1 MGGAAE
7 RRGAVYKVLMF
18 PKTVKSTK
26 LRRQLTL
33 RDYKKIY
40 YDWLN
45 NPYIDEKAKEELKSI
60 ENNPEEIKERFYK
73 DLEFGTAGLR
83 GKLGIGTNMMN
94 IYIVGRASQALAD
107 YITDFGEERMKMG
120 VVIAYDVRHFS
131 KEFAKESA
139 LILAANGIKTY
150 LFDDIRPT
158 PVLSFA
164 VRYLK
169 TTAGIVVTASH
180 NPKDYNGYKVY
191 WEQGSQILDDVANGI
206 VEKIE
211 NIGYDFSKI
220 KKISEEEAL
229 NKNLLQYISKEVD
242 EEYIQRVERLALRDE
257 DVDKNIKIVY
267 TPLNG
272 TANYFVKRVLKD
284 RGFKNVFIVKEQ
296 ELPDPDFKSVANPN
310 PEYEVAFE
318 EAKKL
323 GYEKNALLLLA
334 NDPDGDRTAL
344 EILDDNNY
352 KMLNGNQVGA
362 LLVNYI
368 LESKREKGSLE
379 DNSVIIKSIVTGDLT
394 KRIAKK
400 HNVTVIETLTGF
412 KNICGKENELEK
424 EGKKKFLFGF
434 EESIG
439 YIYGTF
445 VRDKDGIIAS
455 MLISEMAGYY
465 SKKNKTLID
474 VLEDIYQEFGYELEN
489 NYSLVLEGV
498 EGQERIKRI
507 MEKFRNNFPKEI
519 GDLKLEQYADYL
531 KRKIYNLTTGEIN
544 NITDIPSSNVL
555 RFWFSDGSW
564 YAIRPSG
571 TEPKLKIYIYSNDK
585 EEEKSKAKLTLIK
598 NTVDSIIEHVA

>member
-1 MGGAAE
+1 
-7 RRGAVYKVLMF
+7 
-18 PKTVKSTK
+18 
-26 LRRQLTL
+26 L
-33 RDYKKIY
+33 RDYKEIY
-40 YDWLN
+40 YNWLN

-60 ENNPEEIKERFYK
+60 ENNPNEIEERFYK

-83 GKLGIGTNMMN
+83 GKLGIGSNMMN
-94 IYIVGRASQALAD
+94 IYTVGRASQALAD
-107 YITDFGEERMKMG
+107 YIKDFGEERMKMG

-139 LILAANGIKTY
+139 LILAANGIKAY
-150 LFDDIRPT
+150 LFEDIRPT

-191 WEQGSQILDDVANGI
+191 WDQGSQILDDVANGI

-211 NIGYDFSKI
+211 KIGYDFGKI
-220 KKISEEEAL
+220 KRISEEEAIR
-229 NKNLLQYISKEVD
+229 KNLLQYISKEVD
-242 EEYIQRVERLALRDE
+242 EEYIQRVESLALRNE

-272 TANYFVKRVLKD
+272 TANKFVRRVLKE
-284 RGFKNVFIVKEQ
+284 RGFENVFVVKEQ

-310 PEYEVAFE
+310 PEYEEALE

-323 GYEKNALLLLA
+323 AYEKNALLILA

-344 EILDDNNY
+344 EILDNNNY
-352 KMLNGNQVGA
+352 RMLNGNQVGA
-362 LLVNYI
+362 LLANYI
-368 LESKREKGSLE
+368 LESKREKRSLE
-379 DNSVIIKSIVTGDLT
+379 ENSVIIKSIVTGDLT

-400 HNVTVIETLTGF
+400 YGVSVLETLTGF

-424 EGKKKFLFGF
+424 EGKYKFLFGF

-439 YIYGTF
+439 YTFGTF
-445 VRDKDGIIAS
+445 VRDKDGVITS
-455 MLISEMAGYY
+455 MLVSEMVGYY
-465 SKKNKTLID
+465 SKKNKNLID
-474 VLEDIYQEFGYELEN
+474 VLEDIYKEFGYELEN

-507 MEKFRNNFPKEI
+507 MEKFRNDFPKEI
-519 GDLKLEQYADYL
+519 QDLKVEQYADYL
-531 KRKIYNLTTGEIN
+531 TRKLYNLSKNKIDD
-544 NITDIPSSNVL
+544 ITDIPSSNVL
-555 RFWFSDGSW
+555 RFWFNDGSW

-585 EEEKSKAKLTLIK
+585 EKEKAQAKLNLIK
-598 NTVDSIIEHVA
+598 NTIDSIIEHVS

>member
-1 MGGAAE
+1 
-7 RRGAVYKVLMF
+7 
-18 PKTVKSTK
+18 
-26 LRRQLTL
+26 
-33 RDYKKIY
+33 
-40 YDWLN
+40 
-45 NPYIDEKAKEELKSI
+45 
-60 ENNPEEIKERFYK
+60 EIKERFYK

-139 LILAANGIKTY
+139 LILAANGVKAY

-352 KMLNGNQVGA
+352 KMLNGNQVGT

-455 MLISEMAGYY
+455 MLISEMTGYY

-531 KRKIYNLTTGEIN
+531 KRKLYNLTTGEIN

-598 NTVDSIIEHVA
+598 NTVDSIIEHVV

>member
-1 MGGAAE
+1 
-7 RRGAVYKVLMF
+7 
-18 PKTVKSTK
+18 
-26 LRRQLTL
+26 
-33 RDYKKIY
+33 
-40 YDWLN
+40 
-45 NPYIDEKAKEELKSI
+45 
-60 ENNPEEIKERFYK
+60 
-73 DLEFGTAGLR
+73 
-83 GKLGIGTNMMN
+83 MMN
-94 IYIVGRASQALAD
+94 IYTVGRASQALAD

-191 WEQGSQILDDVANGI
+191 WDKGSQILDDVANGI

-211 NIGYDFSKI
+211 KIGYDFSKI

-242 EEYIQRVERLALRDE
+242 EEYIQRVEGLALRDE
-257 DVDKNIKIVY
+257 DLDKNIKIVY

-272 TANYFVKRVLKD
+272 TSNNFVRRVLKD

-318 EAKKL
+318 AAKKL
-323 GYEKNALLLLA
+323 GYEKNAQLLLA

-344 EILDDNNY
+344 EILDGNNY

-368 LESKREKGSLE
+368 LESKSKKGSLE
-379 DNSVIIKSIVTGDLT
+379 ENSVIIKSIVTGDLT

-400 HNVTVIETLTGF
+400 YGVSVLETLTGF

-424 EGKKKFLFGF
+424 EGKSKFLFGF

-445 VRDKDGIIAS
+445 VRDKDGTIAS
-455 MLISEMAGYY
+455 MLISEMVGYY
-465 SKKNKTLID
+465 SKKNKNLIE
-474 VLEDIYQEFGYELEN
+474 VLEDIYQEYGYELEN

-507 MEKFRNNFPKEI
+507 MEKFRNNFPKEM

-544 NITDIPSSNVL
+544 DITDIPSSDVL

-585 EEEKSKAKLTLIK
+585 EKEKSKAKLDLIK
-598 NTVDSIIEHVA
+598 NTVDSIIEHVV

>member
-1 MGGAAE
+1 
-7 RRGAVYKVLMF
+7 VF
-18 PKTVKSTK
+18 PKTVKSIQ
-26 LRRQLTL
+26 LRRQQTL

-40 YDWLN
+40 YEWLN
-45 NPYIDEKAKEELKSI
+45 NSYIDEKAKEELKSI

-83 GKLGIGTNMMN
+83 GKLGIGSNMMN
-94 IYIVGRASQALAD
+94 IYTVGRASQALAD

-139 LILAANGIKTY
+139 LILAANGIKAY

-191 WEQGSQILDDVANGI
+191 WDQGSQILDDVANGI

-211 NIGYDFSKI
+211 KIGYDFSKI
-220 KKISEEEAL
+220 KKISEEEAI

-242 EEYIQRVERLALRDE
+242 EEYIQKVESLALRDE
-257 DVDKNIKIVY
+257 NVDKNIKIVY

-272 TANYFVKRVLKD
+272 TSNNFVRRVLKD

-310 PEYEVAFE
+310 PEYEEAFE

-323 GYEKNALLLLA
+323 GYGKNAQLLLA

-368 LESKREKGSLE
+368 LESKSEKGSLE

-394 KRIAKK
+394 KRISKK
-400 HNVTVIETLTGF
+400 YGVSVLETLTGF

-424 EGKKKFLFGF
+424 EGKSKFLFGF

-445 VRDKDGIIAS
+445 VRDKDGTIAS
-455 MLISEMAGYY
+455 MLISEMVGYY
-465 SKKNKTLID
+465 SKKNKNLID

-507 MEKFRNNFPKEI
+507 MEKFRNNFPKEM

-531 KRKIYNLTTGEIN
+531 KRKIYNLTTGEISD
-544 NITDIPSSNVL
+544 ITDIPSSDVL

-585 EEEKSKAKLTLIK
+585 EKEKSKAKLNLIK
-598 NTVDSIIEHVA
+598 NTVDSIIEHVV

>member
-1 MGGAAE
+1 M
-7 RRGAVYKVLMF
+7 
-18 PKTVKSTK
+18 
-26 LRRQLTL
+26 

-139 LILAANGIKTY
+139 LILAANGVKAY

-352 KMLNGNQVGA
+352 KMLNGNQVGT

-455 MLISEMAGYY
+455 MLISEMTGYY

-531 KRKIYNLTTGEIN
+531 KRKLYNLTTGEIN

-598 NTVDSIIEHVA
+598 NTVDSIIEHVV

>member
-1 MGGAAE
+1 M
-7 RRGAVYKVLMF
+7 
-18 PKTVKSTK
+18 
-26 LRRQLTL
+26 

-40 YDWLN
+40 YEWLN
-45 NPYIDEKAKEELKSI
+45 NPYIDERAKEELKSI

-83 GKLGIGTNMMN
+83 GKLGIGSNMMN
-94 IYIVGRASQALAD
+94 VYTVGRASQALAD

-139 LILAANGIKTY
+139 LILAANGIKAY
-150 LFDDIRPT
+150 LFDNIRPT

-180 NPKDYNGYKVY
+180 NPKNYNGYKVY
-191 WEQGSQILDDVANGI
+191 WDQGSQILDDVANGI

-242 EEYIQRVERLALRDE
+242 EEYIQRVESLALRDE

-272 TANYFVKRVLKD
+272 TSINFVRRVLKD

-368 LESKREKGSLE
+368 LESKREKGILE

-455 MLISEMAGYY
+455 MLISEMSGYY
-465 SKKNKTLID
+465 SKKNKTLLD

-531 KRKIYNLTTGEIN
+531 KRKIYNLTTGEISDIN
-544 NITDIPSSNVL
+544 DIPSSDVL

-585 EEEKSKAKLTLIK
+585 EKEKSKAKLTLIK
-598 NTVDSIIEHVA
+598 NIVDSIIEHVV

>member
-1 MGGAAE
+1 
-7 RRGAVYKVLMF
+7 
-18 PKTVKSTK
+18 
-26 LRRQLTL
+26 L

-40 YDWLN
+40 YEWLN
-45 NPYIDEKAKEELKSI
+45 NSYIDEKAKEELKSI

-83 GKLGIGTNMMN
+83 GKLGIGSNMMN
-94 IYIVGRASQALAD
+94 IYTVGRASQALAD

-191 WEQGSQILDDVANGI
+191 WDKGSQILDDVANGI

-211 NIGYDFSKI
+211 KIGYDFSKI

-242 EEYIQRVERLALRDE
+242 EEYIQRVEGLALRDE
-257 DVDKNIKIVY
+257 DLDKNIKIVY

-272 TANYFVKRVLKD
+272 TSNNFVRRVLKD

-318 EAKKL
+318 AAKKL
-323 GYEKNALLLLA
+323 GYEKNAQLLLA

-344 EILDDNNY
+344 EILDGNNY

-368 LESKREKGSLE
+368 LESKSKKGSLE
-379 DNSVIIKSIVTGDLT
+379 ENSVIIKSIVTGDLT

-400 HNVTVIETLTGF
+400 YGVSVLETLTGF

-424 EGKKKFLFGF
+424 EGKSKFLFGF

-445 VRDKDGIIAS
+445 VRDKDGTIAS
-455 MLISEMAGYY
+455 MLISEMVGYY
-465 SKKNKTLID
+465 SKKNKNLIE
-474 VLEDIYQEFGYELEN
+474 VLEDIYQEYGYELEN

-507 MEKFRNNFPKEI
+507 MEKFRNNFPKEM

-544 NITDIPSSNVL
+544 DITDIPSSDVL

-585 EEEKSKAKLTLIK
+585 EKEKSKAKLDLIK
-598 NTVDSIIEHVA
+598 NTVDSIIEHVV

>member
-1 MGGAAE
+1 
-7 RRGAVYKVLMF
+7 VF
-18 PKTVKSTK
+18 PKTVKSIQ
-26 LRRQLTL
+26 LRRQQTL

-40 YDWLN
+40 YEWLN
-45 NPYIDEKAKEELKSI
+45 NSYIDEKAKEELKSI

-83 GKLGIGTNMMN
+83 GKLGIGSNMMN
-94 IYIVGRASQALAD
+94 IYTVGRASQALAD

-139 LILAANGIKTY
+139 LILAANGIKAY

-191 WEQGSQILDDVANGI
+191 WDQGSQILDDVANGI

-211 NIGYDFSKI
+211 KIGYDFSKI
-220 KKISEEEAL
+220 KKISEKEAISQ
-229 NKNLLQYISKEVD
+229 NLLQYISKEVD
-242 EEYIQRVERLALRDE
+242 EEYIQRVESLALRDE
-257 DVDKNIKIVY
+257 DVDKNITIVY

-272 TANYFVKRVLKD
+272 TSNIFVRRVLKD

-323 GYEKNALLLLA
+323 GYEKNAHLLLA

-368 LESKREKGSLE
+368 LESKSEKGCLE

-400 HNVTVIETLTGF
+400 YNVDVIETLTGF

-424 EGKKKFLFGF
+424 EGKKNFLFGF

-439 YIYGTF
+439 YITGTF

-465 SKKNKTLID
+465 SKKNKNLID

-507 MEKFRNNFPKEI
+507 MEKFRNNFPKEM

-531 KRKIYNLTTGEIN
+531 KRKIYNLTTGEISD
-544 NITDIPSSNVL
+544 ITDIPSSDVL

-585 EEEKSKAKLTLIK
+585 EKEKSKAKLNLIK
-598 NTVDSIIEHVA
+598 NTVDSIIEHVV

>member
-1 MGGAAE
+1 M
-7 RRGAVYKVLMF
+7 LLQF
-18 PKTVKSTK
+18 PKIVKNPK
-26 LRRQLTL
+26 LRRKLNL

-40 YDWLN
+40 YEWLN
-45 NPYIDEKAKEELKSI
+45 NPYIDERAKEELKSI

-83 GKLGIGTNMMN
+83 GKLGIGSNMMN
-94 IYIVGRASQALAD
+94 IYTVGRASQALAD

-191 WEQGSQILDDVANGI
+191 WDQGSQILDDVANGI
-206 VEKIE
+206 IEKIE
-211 NIGYDFSKI
+211 KIGYDFSKI

-242 EEYIQRVERLALRDE
+242 EEYIQRVEGLALRDE
-257 DVDKNIKIVY
+257 DLDKNIKIVY

-272 TANYFVKRVLKD
+272 TSNNFVRRVLKD

-323 GYEKNALLLLA
+323 GYEKNAQLLLA

-344 EILDDNNY
+344 EILDGNNY

-368 LESKREKGSLE
+368 LESKSKKGSLE
-379 DNSVIIKSIVTGDLT
+379 ENSVIIKSIVTGDLT

-400 HNVTVIETLTGF
+400 YGVSVLETLTGF

-424 EGKKKFLFGF
+424 EGKSKFLFGF

-445 VRDKDGIIAS
+445 VRDKDGTIAS
-455 MLISEMAGYY
+455 MLISEMVGYY
-465 SKKNKTLID
+465 SKKNKNLIE
-474 VLEDIYQEFGYELEN
+474 VLEDIYQEYGYELEN

-507 MEKFRNNFPKEI
+507 MEKFRNNFPKEM

-544 NITDIPSSNVL
+544 DITDIPSSDVL

-585 EEEKSKAKLTLIK
+585 EKEKSKAKLDLIK
-598 NTVDSIIEHVA
+598 NTVDSIIEHVV

>member
-1 MGGAAE
+1 M
-7 RRGAVYKVLMF
+7 
-18 PKTVKSTK
+18 
-26 LRRQLTL
+26 

-40 YDWLN
+40 YEWLN
-45 NPYIDEKAKEELKSI
+45 NSYIDEKAKEELKSI

-83 GKLGIGTNMMN
+83 GKLGIGSNMMN
-94 IYIVGRASQALAD
+94 IYTVGRASQALAD

-139 LILAANGIKTY
+139 LILAANGIKAY

-191 WEQGSQILDDVANGI
+191 WDQGSQILDDVANGI

-211 NIGYDFSKI
+211 KIGYDFSKI
-220 KKISEEEAL
+220 KKIKEEEAI

-242 EEYIQRVERLALRDE
+242 EEYIQRVESLALRDE
-257 DVDKNIKIVY
+257 DLDKNIKIVY

-272 TANYFVKRVLKD
+272 TSNNFVRRVLKD

-323 GYEKNALLLLA
+323 GYEKNAQLLLA

-344 EILDDNNY
+344 EILHDNNY

-368 LESKREKGSLE
+368 LESKSEKGSLE

-400 HNVTVIETLTGF
+400 YGVSVLETLTGF

-424 EGKKKFLFGF
+424 EGKSKFLFGF

-445 VRDKDGIIAS
+445 VRDKDGTIAS
-455 MLISEMAGYY
+455 MLISEMVGYY
-465 SKKNKTLID
+465 SKKNKNLID

-507 MEKFRNNFPKEI
+507 MEKFRNNFPKEM
-519 GDLKLEQYADYL
+519 GNLKLEQYADYL
-531 KRKIYNLTTGEIN
+531 KRKIYNLTTGEISD
-544 NITDIPSSNVL
+544 ITDIPSSDVL

-585 EEEKSKAKLTLIK
+585 EKEKSKAKLNLIK
-598 NTVDSIIEHVA
+598 NIVDNIIEHVV

>member
-1 MGGAAE
+1 M
-7 RRGAVYKVLMF
+7 
-18 PKTVKSTK
+18 
-26 LRRQLTL
+26 

-139 LILAANGIKTY
+139 LILAANGVKAY
-150 LFDDIRPT
+150 LFDYIRPT

-169 TTAGIVVTASH
+169 TAAGIVVTASH

-352 KMLNGNQVGA
+352 KMLNGNQVGT

-455 MLISEMAGYY
+455 MLISEMTGYY

-531 KRKIYNLTTGEIN
+531 KRKLYNLTTGEIN

-598 NTVDSIIEHVA
+598 NTVDSIIEHVV

>member
-1 MGGAAE
+1 
-7 RRGAVYKVLMF
+7 
-18 PKTVKSTK
+18 
-26 LRRQLTL
+26 L

-45 NPYIDEKAKEELKSI
+45 SSYIDEKAKEELKSI
-60 ENNPEEIKERFYK
+60 ENNPEEIEERFYK

-83 GKLGIGTNMMN
+83 GKLGIGSNMMN
-94 IYIVGRASQALAD
+94 VYTVGRASQALAD

-139 LILAANGIKTY
+139 LILATNGIKAY

-191 WEQGSQILDDVANGI
+191 WDQGSQILDDVANGI

-211 NIGYDFSKI
+211 KIGYDFSKI
-220 KKISEEEAL
+220 KKISEEEAI
-229 NKNLLQYISKEVD
+229 NKNLLQYISKEID
-242 EEYIQRVERLALRDE
+242 EEYIQKVESLALRDE

-272 TANYFVKRVLKD
+272 TSNIFVRRVLKD
-284 RGFKNVFIVKEQ
+284 RGFNNVFVVKEQ

-323 GYEKNALLLLA
+323 GYEKNAQLLLA

-368 LESKREKGSLE
+368 LESKMEKRTTPNGVKENTPKGVQGSLE

-400 HNVTVIETLTGF
+400 YGVSVLETLTGF

-424 EGKKKFLFGF
+424 EGKSKFLFGF

-439 YIYGTF
+439 YLMGTF
-445 VRDKDGIIAS
+445 VRDKDGTIAS
-455 MLISEMAGYY
+455 MLISEMVGYY
-465 SKKNKTLID
+465 SKKNKNLIE
-474 VLEDIYQEFGYELEN
+474 VLEDIYQEYGYELEN

-507 MEKFRNNFPKEI
+507 MEKFRNNFPKEMQ
-519 GDLKLEQYADYL
+519 DLKLEQYADYL
-531 KRKIYNLTTGEIN
+531 KRKLYNLTTGEIKD
-544 NITDIPSSNVL
+544 ITDIPSSNVL
-555 RFWFSDGSW
+555 RFWFNDGSW

-585 EEEKSKAKLTLIK
+585 EKEKSKAKLDLIK
-598 NTVDSIIEHVA
+598 NTVDSIIEHVF

>member
-1 MGGAAE
+1 M
-7 RRGAVYKVLMF
+7 
-18 PKTVKSTK
+18 VKNAK
-26 LRRQLTL
+26 LRRKLNL

-40 YDWLN
+40 YEWLN
-45 NPYIDEKAKEELKSI
+45 NSYIDEKAKEELKSI

-83 GKLGIGTNMMN
+83 GKLGIGSNMMN
-94 IYIVGRASQALAD
+94 IYTVGRASQALAD

-139 LILAANGIKTY
+139 LILAANGIKAY

-191 WEQGSQILDDVANGI
+191 WDQGSQILDDVANGI

-211 NIGYDFSKI
+211 KIGYDFSKI
-220 KKISEEEAL
+220 KKIKEEEAI

-242 EEYIQRVERLALRDE
+242 EEYIQRVESLALRDE
-257 DVDKNIKIVY
+257 DLDKNIKIVY

-272 TANYFVKRVLKD
+272 TSNIFVRRVLKD

-323 GYEKNALLLLA
+323 GYEKNAQLLLA

-344 EILDDNNY
+344 EILHDNNY

-368 LESKREKGSLE
+368 LESKSEKGSLE

-400 HNVTVIETLTGF
+400 YGVSVLETLTGF

-424 EGKKKFLFGF
+424 EGKSKFLFGF

-445 VRDKDGIIAS
+445 VRDKDGTIAS
-455 MLISEMAGYY
+455 MLISEMVGYY
-465 SKKNKTLID
+465 SKKNKNLID

-507 MEKFRNNFPKEI
+507 MEKFRNNFPKEM
-519 GDLKLEQYADYL
+519 GNLKLEQYADYL
-531 KRKIYNLTTGEIN
+531 KRKIYNLTTGEISD
-544 NITDIPSSNVL
+544 ITDIPSSDVL

-585 EEEKSKAKLTLIK
+585 EKEKSKAKLNLIK
-598 NTVDSIIEHVA
+598 NIVDNIIEHVV

>member
-1 MGGAAE
+1 
-7 RRGAVYKVLMF
+7 LLLQF
-18 PKTVKSTK
+18 PKIVKNPK
-26 LRRQLTL
+26 LRRKLNL

-40 YDWLN
+40 YEWLN
-45 NPYIDEKAKEELKSI
+45 NPYIDERAKEELKSI

-83 GKLGIGTNMMN
+83 GKLGIGSNMMN
-94 IYIVGRASQALAD
+94 IYTVGRASQALAD

-191 WEQGSQILDDVANGI
+191 WDQGSQILDDVANGI

-242 EEYIQRVERLALRDE
+242 EEYIQRVESLALRDE

-272 TANYFVKRVLKD
+272 TSINFVRRVLKD

-368 LESKREKGSLE
+368 LESKREKGILE

-455 MLISEMAGYY
+455 MLISEMSGYY
-465 SKKNKTLID
+465 SKKNKTLLD

-507 MEKFRNNFPKEI
+507 MEKFRNDFPKEI

-531 KRKIYNLTTGEIN
+531 KRKLYNLTTGEIN
-544 NITDIPSSNVL
+544 DITDIPSSDVL
-555 RFWFSDGSW
+555 RFWFNDGSW

-585 EEEKSKAKLTLIK
+585 EKEKSKAKLTLIK
-598 NTVDSIIEHVA
+598 NTVDSIIEHVV

>member
-1 MGGAAE
+1 
-7 RRGAVYKVLMF
+7 MF
-18 PKTVKSTK
+18 PKTVKSIQ
-26 LRRQLTL
+26 LRRQQTL

-40 YDWLN
+40 YEWLN
-45 NPYIDEKAKEELKSI
+45 SPYIDEKAKEELKSI
-60 ENNPEEIKERFYK
+60 ENNPEEIEERFYK

-83 GKLGIGTNMMN
+83 GKLGIGSNMMN
-94 IYIVGRASQALAD
+94 IYTVGRASQALAD
-107 YITDFGEERMKMG
+107 YITDFGEKRMKMG
-120 VVIAYDVRHFS
+120 VVIAYDVRRFS

-139 LILAANGIKTY
+139 LILAANGIKAY
-150 LFDDIRPT
+150 LFNDIRPT

-191 WEQGSQILDDVANGI
+191 WDQGSQILDDVANGI

-211 NIGYDFSKI
+211 KIGYDFSKI
-220 KKISEEEAL
+220 KKISEEEAI

-242 EEYIQRVERLALRDE
+242 EEYIQRVEDLTLRDE
-257 DVDKNIKIVY
+257 EVDKNIKIVY

-272 TANYFVKRVLKD
+272 TSNNFVKRVLKD

-323 GYEKNALLLLA
+323 GYEKNAQLLLA

-368 LESKREKGSLE
+368 LESKSEKGSLE

-400 HNVTVIETLTGF
+400 YGVSVLETLTGF

-424 EGKKKFLFGF
+424 EGKSKFLFGF

-445 VRDKDGIIAS
+445 VRDKDGTIAS
-455 MLISEMAGYY
+455 MLISEMVGYY
-465 SKKNKTLID
+465 SKKNKNLLD

-507 MEKFRNNFPKEI
+507 MEKFRNNFPKEM

-531 KRKIYNLTTGEIN
+531 KRKIYNLTTGEISD
-544 NITDIPSSNVL
+544 ITDIPSSDVL

-585 EEEKSKAKLTLIK
+585 EKEKSKAKLNLIK
-598 NTVDSIIEHVA
+598 NTVDSIIEHVV

>member
-1 MGGAAE
+1 M
-7 RRGAVYKVLMF
+7 
-18 PKTVKSTK
+18 
-26 LRRQLTL
+26 

-45 NPYIDEKAKEELKSI
+45 SPYIDEKAKEELKSI
-60 ENNPEEIKERFYK
+60 ENNPKEIKERFYK

-94 IYIVGRASQALAD
+94 IYTVGRASQALAD

-139 LILAANGIKTY
+139 LILAANGVKAY
-150 LFDDIRPT
+150 LFDNIRPT

-191 WEQGSQILDDVANGI
+191 WDQGSQILDDVANGI

-242 EEYIQRVERLALRDE
+242 EEYIQRVESLALRDE

-272 TANYFVKRVLKD
+272 TSINFVRRVLKD

-368 LESKREKGSLE
+368 LESKREKGILE

-455 MLISEMAGYY
+455 MLISEMSGYY
-465 SKKNKTLID
+465 SKKNKTLLD

-507 MEKFRNNFPKEI
+507 MEKFRNDFPKEI

-531 KRKIYNLTTGEIN
+531 KRKLYNLTTGEIN
-544 NITDIPSSNVL
+544 DITDIPSSDVL
-555 RFWFSDGSW
+555 RFWFNDGSW

-585 EEEKSKAKLTLIK
+585 EKEKSKAKLTLIK
-598 NTVDSIIEHVA
+598 NTVDSIIEHVV

>member
-1 MGGAAE
+1 
-7 RRGAVYKVLMF
+7 LLLQF
-18 PKTVKSTK
+18 PKIVKNAK

-40 YDWLN
+40 YEWLN
-45 NPYIDEKAKEELKSI
+45 NPYIDERAKEELKSI

-83 GKLGIGTNMMN
+83 GKLGIGSNMMN
-94 IYIVGRASQALAD
+94 IYTVGRASQALAD

-191 WEQGSQILDDVANGI
+191 WDQGSQILDDVANGI

-211 NIGYDFSKI
+211 KIGYDFSKI

-242 EEYIQRVERLALRDE
+242 EEYIQRVEGLALRDE
-257 DVDKNIKIVY
+257 DLDKNIKIVY

-272 TANYFVKRVLKD
+272 TSNNFVRRVLKD

-323 GYEKNALLLLA
+323 GYEKNAQLLLA

-344 EILDDNNY
+344 EILDGNNY

-368 LESKREKGSLE
+368 LESKGKKGSLE
-379 DNSVIIKSIVTGDLT
+379 ENSVIIKSIVTGDLT

-400 HNVTVIETLTGF
+400 YGVSVLETLTGF

-424 EGKKKFLFGF
+424 EGKSKFLFGF

-445 VRDKDGIIAS
+445 VRDKDGTIAS
-455 MLISEMAGYY
+455 MLISEMVGYY
-465 SKKNKTLID
+465 SKKNKNLIE
-474 VLEDIYQEFGYELEN
+474 VLEDIYQEYGYELEN

-507 MEKFRNNFPKEI
+507 MEKFRNNFPKEM

-544 NITDIPSSNVL
+544 DITDIPSSDVL

-585 EEEKSKAKLTLIK
+585 EKEKSKAKLDLIR
-598 NTVDSIIEHVA
+598 NTVDSIIEHVV

>member
-1 MGGAAE
+1 
-7 RRGAVYKVLMF
+7 MF
-18 PKTVKSTK
+18 PKSVKNTK

-40 YDWLN
+40 YEWLN
-45 NPYIDEKAKEELKSI
+45 SPYIDERAKEELKSI
-60 ENNPEEIKERFYK
+60 ENNLEEIEERFYK

-94 IYIVGRASQALAD
+94 IYTVGRASQALAD

-139 LILAANGIKTY
+139 LILAANGVKAY

-191 WEQGSQILDDVANGI
+191 WDQGSQILDDVANGI

-211 NIGYDFSKI
+211 KIGYDFSKI
-220 KKISEEEAL
+220 KKISEKEAISQ
-229 NKNLLQYISKEVD
+229 NLLQYISKEVD
-242 EEYIQRVERLALRDE
+242 EEYIQRVESLALRDE
-257 DVDKNIKIVY
+257 DVDKNITIVY

-272 TANYFVKRVLKD
+272 TSNIFVRRVLKD

-323 GYEKNALLLLA
+323 GYEKNAHLLLA

-368 LESKREKGSLE
+368 LESKSEKGCLE

-400 HNVTVIETLTGF
+400 YNVDVIETLTGF

-424 EGKKKFLFGF
+424 EGKKNFLFGF

-439 YIYGTF
+439 YITGTF

-465 SKKNKTLID
+465 SKKNKNLID

-507 MEKFRNNFPKEI
+507 MEKFRNNFPKEM

-531 KRKIYNLTTGEIN
+531 KRKLYNLTTGEIN
-544 NITDIPSSNVL
+544 NITDIPSSDVL
-555 RFWFSDGSW
+555 RFWFNDGSW

-585 EEEKSKAKLTLIK
+585 EKEKAQAKLDQIK
-598 NTVDSIIEHVA
+598 NTVDSIIENVV

>member
-1 MGGAAE
+1 M
-7 RRGAVYKVLMF
+7 
-18 PKTVKSTK
+18 VKNVK
-26 LRRQLTL
+26 LRRKLNL

-40 YDWLN
+40 YEWLN
-45 NPYIDEKAKEELKSI
+45 NSYIDEKAKEELKSI

-83 GKLGIGTNMMN
+83 GKLGIGSNMMN
-94 IYIVGRASQALAD
+94 IYTVGRASQALAD

-139 LILAANGIKTY
+139 LILAANGIKAY

-191 WEQGSQILDDVANGI
+191 WDQGSQILDDVANGI

-211 NIGYDFSKI
+211 KIGYDFSKI

-242 EEYIQRVERLALRDE
+242 EEYIQRVESLALRDE
-257 DVDKNIKIVY
+257 DLDKNIIIVY

-272 TANYFVKRVLKD
+272 TSNNFVRRVLKD

-323 GYEKNALLLLA
+323 GYEKNAQLLLA

-344 EILDDNNY
+344 EILHDNNY

-368 LESKREKGSLE
+368 LESKSEKGSLE

-400 HNVTVIETLTGF
+400 YGVSVLETLTGF

-424 EGKKKFLFGF
+424 EGKSKFLFGF

-445 VRDKDGIIAS
+445 VRDKDGTIAS
-455 MLISEMAGYY
+455 MLISEMVGYY
-465 SKKNKTLID
+465 SKKNKNLLD

-507 MEKFRNNFPKEI
+507 MEKFRNNFPKEM
-519 GDLKLEQYADYL
+519 GNLKLEQYADYL
-531 KRKIYNLTTGEIN
+531 KRKIYNLTTGEISD
-544 NITDIPSSNVL
+544 ITDIPSSDVL

-585 EEEKSKAKLTLIK
+585 EKEKSKAKLNLIK
-598 NTVDSIIEHVA
+598 NIVDNIIEHVV

>member
-1 MGGAAE
+1 M
-7 RRGAVYKVLMF
+7 LLQF
-18 PKTVKSTK
+18 PKIVKNAK

-40 YDWLN
+40 YEWLN
-45 NPYIDEKAKEELKSI
+45 NPYIDERAKEELKSI

-83 GKLGIGTNMMN
+83 GKLGIGSNMMN
-94 IYIVGRASQALAD
+94 VYTVGRASQALAD

-139 LILAANGIKTY
+139 LILAANGIKAY
-150 LFDDIRPT
+150 LFDNIRPT

-191 WEQGSQILDDVANGI
+191 WDKGSQILDDVANGI

-211 NIGYDFSKI
+211 KIGYDFSKI

-242 EEYIQRVERLALRDE
+242 EEYIQRVEGLALRDE
-257 DVDKNIKIVY
+257 DLDKNIKIVY

-272 TANYFVKRVLKD
+272 TSNNFVRRVLKD

-318 EAKKL
+318 AAKKL
-323 GYEKNALLLLA
+323 GYEKNAQLLLA

-344 EILDDNNY
+344 EILDGNNY

-368 LESKREKGSLE
+368 LESKSKKGSLE
-379 DNSVIIKSIVTGDLT
+379 ENSVIIKSIVTGDLT

-400 HNVTVIETLTGF
+400 YGVSVLETLTGF

-424 EGKKKFLFGF
+424 EGKSKFLFGF

-445 VRDKDGIIAS
+445 VRDKDGTIAS
-455 MLISEMAGYY
+455 MLISEMVGYY
-465 SKKNKTLID
+465 SKKNKNLIE
-474 VLEDIYQEFGYELEN
+474 VLEDIYQEYGYELEN

-507 MEKFRNNFPKEI
+507 MEKFRNNFPKEM

-544 NITDIPSSNVL
+544 DITDIPSSDVL

-585 EEEKSKAKLTLIK
+585 EKEKSKAKLDLIK
-598 NTVDSIIEHVA
+598 NTVDSIIEHVV

>member
-1 MGGAAE
+1 M
-7 RRGAVYKVLMF
+7 
-18 PKTVKSTK
+18 
-26 LRRQLTL
+26 

-40 YDWLN
+40 YEWLN
-45 NPYIDEKAKEELKSI
+45 NSYIDEKAKEELKSI

-83 GKLGIGTNMMN
+83 GKLGIGSNMMN
-94 IYIVGRASQALAD
+94 IYTVGRASQALAD

-191 WEQGSQILDDVANGI
+191 WDKGSQILDDVANGI

-211 NIGYDFSKI
+211 KIGYDFSKI

-242 EEYIQRVERLALRDE
+242 EEYIQRVEGLALRDE
-257 DVDKNIKIVY
+257 DLDKNIKIVY

-272 TANYFVKRVLKD
+272 TSNNFVRRVLKD

-318 EAKKL
+318 AAKKL
-323 GYEKNALLLLA
+323 GYEKNAQLLLA

-344 EILDDNNY
+344 EILDGNNY

-368 LESKREKGSLE
+368 LESKSKKGSLE
-379 DNSVIIKSIVTGDLT
+379 ENSVIIKSIVTGDLT

-400 HNVTVIETLTGF
+400 YGVSVLETLTGF

-424 EGKKKFLFGF
+424 EGKSKFLFGF

-445 VRDKDGIIAS
+445 VRDKDGTIAS
-455 MLISEMAGYY
+455 MLISEMVGYY
-465 SKKNKTLID
+465 SKKNKNLIE
-474 VLEDIYQEFGYELEN
+474 VLEDIYQEYGYELEN

-507 MEKFRNNFPKEI
+507 MEKFRNNFPKEM

-544 NITDIPSSNVL
+544 DITDIPSSDVL

-585 EEEKSKAKLTLIK
+585 EKEKSKAKLDLIK
-598 NTVDSIIEHVA
+598 NTVDSIIEHVV

>member
-1 MGGAAE
+1 
-7 RRGAVYKVLMF
+7 MF

-139 LILAANGIKTY
+139 LILAANGVKAY
-150 LFDDIRPT
+150 LFDYIRPT

-169 TTAGIVVTASH
+169 TAAGIVVTASH

-352 KMLNGNQVGA
+352 KMLNGNQVGT

-455 MLISEMAGYY
+455 MLISEMTGYY

-531 KRKIYNLTTGEIN
+531 KRKLYNLTTGEIN

-598 NTVDSIIEHVA
+598 NTVDSIIEHVV

>member
-1 MGGAAE
+1 M
-7 RRGAVYKVLMF
+7 
-18 PKTVKSTK
+18 
-26 LRRQLTL
+26 

-40 YDWLN
+40 YEWLN
-45 NPYIDEKAKEELKSI
+45 NPYIDERAKEELKSI

-83 GKLGIGTNMMN
+83 GKLGIGSNMMN
-94 IYIVGRASQALAD
+94 IYTVGRASQALAD

-191 WEQGSQILDDVANGI
+191 WDKGSQILDDVANGI

-211 NIGYDFSKI
+211 KIGYDFSKI

-242 EEYIQRVERLALRDE
+242 EEYIQRVEGLALRDE
-257 DVDKNIKIVY
+257 DLDKNIKIVY

-272 TANYFVKRVLKD
+272 TSNNFVRRVLKD

-318 EAKKL
+318 AAKKL
-323 GYEKNALLLLA
+323 GYEKNAQLLLA

-344 EILDDNNY
+344 EILDGNNY

-368 LESKREKGSLE
+368 LESKSKKGSLE
-379 DNSVIIKSIVTGDLT
+379 ENSVIIKSIVTGDLT

-400 HNVTVIETLTGF
+400 YGVSVLETLTGF

-424 EGKKKFLFGF
+424 EGKSKFLFGF

-445 VRDKDGIIAS
+445 VRDKDGTIAS
-455 MLISEMAGYY
+455 MLISEMVGYY
-465 SKKNKTLID
+465 SKKNKNLIE
-474 VLEDIYQEFGYELEN
+474 VLEDIYQEYGYELEN

-507 MEKFRNNFPKEI
+507 MEKFRNNFPKEM

-544 NITDIPSSNVL
+544 DITDIPSSDVL

-585 EEEKSKAKLTLIK
+585 EKEKSKAKLNLIK
-598 NTVDSIIEHVA
+598 NIVDNIIEHVV

>member
-1 MGGAAE
+1 
-7 RRGAVYKVLMF
+7 MF
-18 PKTVKSTK
+18 PKSVKNTK

-40 YDWLN
+40 YEWLN
-45 NPYIDEKAKEELKSI
+45 SPYIDERAKEELKSI
-60 ENNPEEIKERFYK
+60 ENNLEEIEERFYK

-94 IYIVGRASQALAD
+94 IYTVGRASQALAD

-139 LILAANGIKTY
+139 LILAANGVKAY

-191 WEQGSQILDDVANGI
+191 WDQGSQILDDVANGI

-211 NIGYDFSKI
+211 KIGYDFSKI
-220 KKISEEEAL
+220 KKISEKEAISQ
-229 NKNLLQYISKEVD
+229 NLLQYISKEVD
-242 EEYIQRVERLALRDE
+242 EEYIQRVESLALRDE
-257 DVDKNIKIVY
+257 DVDKNITIVY

-272 TANYFVKRVLKD
+272 TSNIFVRRVLKD

-323 GYEKNALLLLA
+323 GYEKNAHLLLA

-344 EILDDNNY
+344 EILDGNNY

-368 LESKREKGSLE
+368 LESKSKKGSLE
-379 DNSVIIKSIVTGDLT
+379 ENSVIIKSIVTGDLT

-400 HNVTVIETLTGF
+400 YGVSVLETLTGF

-424 EGKKKFLFGF
+424 EGKSKFLFGF

-445 VRDKDGIIAS
+445 VRDKDGTIAS
-455 MLISEMAGYY
+455 MLISEMVGYY
-465 SKKNKTLID
+465 SKKNKNLIE
-474 VLEDIYQEFGYELEN
+474 VLEDIYQEYGYELEN

-507 MEKFRNNFPKEI
+507 MEKFRNNFPKEM

-544 NITDIPSSNVL
+544 DITDIPSSDVL

-585 EEEKSKAKLTLIK
+585 EKEKSKAKLDLIK
-598 NTVDSIIEHVA
+598 NTVDSIIEHVV

>member
-1 MGGAAE
+1 M
-7 RRGAVYKVLMF
+7 
-18 PKTVKSTK
+18 VKNAK
-26 LRRQLTL
+26 LRRKLNL

-40 YDWLN
+40 YEWLN
-45 NPYIDEKAKEELKSI
+45 NSYIDEKAKEELKSI

-83 GKLGIGTNMMN
+83 GKLGIGSNMMN
-94 IYIVGRASQALAD
+94 IYTVGRASQALAD

-139 LILAANGIKTY
+139 LILAANGIKAY

-191 WEQGSQILDDVANGI
+191 WDQGSQILDDVANGI

-211 NIGYDFSKI
+211 KIGYDFSKI
-220 KKISEEEAL
+220 KKIKEEEAI

-242 EEYIQRVERLALRDE
+242 EEYIQRVESLALRDE
-257 DVDKNIKIVY
+257 DLDKNIKIVY

-272 TANYFVKRVLKD
+272 TSNNFVRRVLKD

-323 GYEKNALLLLA
+323 GYEKNAQLLLA

-344 EILDDNNY
+344 EILHDNNY

-368 LESKREKGSLE
+368 LESKSEKGSLE

-400 HNVTVIETLTGF
+400 YGVSVLETLTGF

-424 EGKKKFLFGF
+424 EGKSKFLFGF

-445 VRDKDGIIAS
+445 VRDKDGTIAS
-455 MLISEMAGYY
+455 MLISEMVGYY
-465 SKKNKTLID
+465 SKKNKNLID

-507 MEKFRNNFPKEI
+507 MEKFRNNFPKEM
-519 GDLKLEQYADYL
+519 GNLKLEQYADYL
-531 KRKIYNLTTGEIN
+531 KRKIYNLTTGEISD
-544 NITDIPSSNVL
+544 ITDIPSSDVL

-585 EEEKSKAKLTLIK
+585 EKEKSKAKLNLIK
-598 NTVDSIIEHVA
+598 NIVDNIIEHVV

>member
-1 MGGAAE
+1 M
-7 RRGAVYKVLMF
+7 
-18 PKTVKSTK
+18 
-26 LRRQLTL
+26 

-40 YDWLN
+40 YEWLN
-45 NPYIDEKAKEELKSI
+45 SPYIDERAKEELKSI
-60 ENNPEEIKERFYK
+60 ENNLEEIEERFYK

-94 IYIVGRASQALAD
+94 IYTVGRASQALAD

-139 LILAANGIKTY
+139 LILAANGVKAY

-191 WEQGSQILDDVANGI
+191 WDQGSQILDDVANGI

-211 NIGYDFSKI
+211 KIGYDFSKI
-220 KKISEEEAL
+220 KKISEKEAISQ
-229 NKNLLQYISKEVD
+229 NLLQYISKEVD
-242 EEYIQRVERLALRDE
+242 EEYIQRVESLALRDE
-257 DVDKNIKIVY
+257 DVDKNITIVY

-272 TANYFVKRVLKD
+272 TSNIFVRRVLKD

-323 GYEKNALLLLA
+323 GYEKNAHLLLA

-368 LESKREKGSLE
+368 LESKSEKGCLE

-400 HNVTVIETLTGF
+400 YNVDVIETLTGF

-424 EGKKKFLFGF
+424 EGKKNFLFGF

-439 YIYGTF
+439 YITGTF

-465 SKKNKTLID
+465 SKKNKNLID

-507 MEKFRNNFPKEI
+507 MEKFRNNFPKEM

-531 KRKIYNLTTGEIN
+531 KRKLYNLTTGEIN
-544 NITDIPSSNVL
+544 NITDIPSSDVL
-555 RFWFSDGSW
+555 RFWFNDGSW

-585 EEEKSKAKLTLIK
+585 EKEKAQAKLDQIK
-598 NTVDSIIEHVA
+598 NTVDSIIENVV

>member
-1 MGGAAE
+1 
-7 RRGAVYKVLMF
+7 LLLQF
-18 PKTVKSTK
+18 PKIVKNPK
-26 LRRQLTL
+26 LRRKLNL

-40 YDWLN
+40 YEWLN
-45 NPYIDEKAKEELKSI
+45 NPYIDERAKEELKSI

-83 GKLGIGTNMMN
+83 GKLGIGSNMMN
-94 IYIVGRASQALAD
+94 IYTVGRASQALAD

-191 WEQGSQILDDVANGI
+191 WDQGSQILDDVANGI
-206 VEKIE
+206 IEKIE
-211 NIGYDFSKI
+211 KIGYDFSKI

-242 EEYIQRVERLALRDE
+242 EEYIQRVEGLALRDE
-257 DVDKNIKIVY
+257 DLDKNIKIVY

-272 TANYFVKRVLKD
+272 TSNNFVRRVLKD

-323 GYEKNALLLLA
+323 GYEKNAQLLLA

-344 EILDDNNY
+344 EILDGNNY

-368 LESKREKGSLE
+368 LESKSKKGSLE
-379 DNSVIIKSIVTGDLT
+379 ENSVIIKSIVTGDLT

-400 HNVTVIETLTGF
+400 YGVSVLETLTGF

-424 EGKKKFLFGF
+424 EGKSKFLFGF

-445 VRDKDGIIAS
+445 VRDKDGTIAS
-455 MLISEMAGYY
+455 MLISEMVGYY
-465 SKKNKTLID
+465 SKKNKNLIE
-474 VLEDIYQEFGYELEN
+474 VLEDIYQEYGYELEN

-507 MEKFRNNFPKEI
+507 MEKFRNNFPKEM

-544 NITDIPSSNVL
+544 DITDIPSSDVL

-585 EEEKSKAKLTLIK
+585 EKEKSKAKLDLIK
-598 NTVDSIIEHVA
+598 NTVDSIIEHVV

>member
-1 MGGAAE
+1 M
-7 RRGAVYKVLMF
+7 
-18 PKTVKSTK
+18 
-26 LRRQLTL
+26 

-40 YDWLN
+40 YEWLN
-45 NPYIDEKAKEELKSI
+45 NPYIDERAKEELKSI

-83 GKLGIGTNMMN
+83 GKLGIGSNMMN
-94 IYIVGRASQALAD
+94 VYTVGRASQALAD

-139 LILAANGIKTY
+139 LILAANGIKAY
-150 LFDDIRPT
+150 LFDNIRPT

-191 WEQGSQILDDVANGI
+191 WDKGSQILDDVANGI

-211 NIGYDFSKI
+211 KIGYDFSKI

-242 EEYIQRVERLALRDE
+242 EEYIQRVEGLALRDE
-257 DVDKNIKIVY
+257 DLDKNIKIVY

-272 TANYFVKRVLKD
+272 TSNNFVRRVLKD

-318 EAKKL
+318 AAKKL
-323 GYEKNALLLLA
+323 GYEKNAQLLLA

-344 EILDDNNY
+344 EILDGNNY

-368 LESKREKGSLE
+368 LESKSKKGSLE
-379 DNSVIIKSIVTGDLT
+379 ENSVIIKSIVTGDLT

-400 HNVTVIETLTGF
+400 YGVSVLETLTGF

-424 EGKKKFLFGF
+424 EGKSKFLFGF

-445 VRDKDGIIAS
+445 VRDKDGTIAS
-455 MLISEMAGYY
+455 MLISEMVGYY
-465 SKKNKTLID
+465 SKKNKNLIE
-474 VLEDIYQEFGYELEN
+474 VLEDIYQEYGYELEN

-507 MEKFRNNFPKEI
+507 MEKFRNNFPKEM

-544 NITDIPSSNVL
+544 DITDIPSSDVL

-585 EEEKSKAKLTLIK
+585 EKEKSKAKLDLIK
-598 NTVDSIIEHVA
+598 NTVDSIIEHVV